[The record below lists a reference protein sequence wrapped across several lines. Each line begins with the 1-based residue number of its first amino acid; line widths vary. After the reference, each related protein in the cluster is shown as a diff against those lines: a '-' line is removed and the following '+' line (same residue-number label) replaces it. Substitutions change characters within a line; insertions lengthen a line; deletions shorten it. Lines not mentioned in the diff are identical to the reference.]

1 VTDATMNRSELLS
14 ALLTKRGVIL
24 MLVVG
29 AALLGAGFG
38 ILPGLLGDADDAEV
52 SPTETPRQ
60 SEEAVETAT
69 DRDED
74 AATTERTDSET
85 ASGTGATE
93 ASGDASDANGDT
105 VDRTWTAEGERTTKS
120 TTGESPTTRDWTD
133 LPTGDKSAEVDM
145 NVEANVSVAS
155 LADYP
160 TRSRRLN
167 AVVNPP
173 NTARTAGGA

>member
-1 VTDATMNRSELLS
+1 MNRSELLS

-60 SEEAVETAT
+60 SEEAVKTAG

-85 ASGTGATE
+85 ASGTSGTE

-105 VDRTWTAEGERTTKS
+105 ADRTRTAEGEHTAKS
-120 TTGESPTTRDWTD
+120 TSSESPTTRDWTD
-133 LPTGDKSAEVDM
+133 LPTSDEPAEVDM

>member
-1 VTDATMNRSELLS
+1 
-14 ALLTKRGVIL
+14 

-38 ILPGLLGDADDAEV
+38 ILPGLLGDADDAKV

-60 SEEAVETAT
+60 SEDAVETAG

-105 VDRTWTAEGERTTKS
+105 ADRTRTAEGEHTAKS
-120 TTGESPTTRDWTD
+120 TTSESPTTRDWTD

>member
-1 VTDATMNRSELLS
+1 MNRSELLS
-14 ALLTKRGVIL
+14 TLFTRRGVVL
-24 MLVVG
+24 TLVVG
-29 AALLGAGFG
+29 VALLGAGFG

-60 SEEAVETAT
+60 SEDAVEIAGE
-69 DRDED
+69 RDED
-74 AATTERTDSET
+74 AATTERTDNER
-85 ASGTGATE
+85 ASGTGGTE

-105 VDRTWTAEGERTTKS
+105 ADRTRTAEGERTAES

-133 LPTGDKSAEVDM
+133 LPTGDESAEVD
-145 NVEANVSVAS
+145 VDARANVSVAS

-160 TRSRRLN
+160 SRSRRLN